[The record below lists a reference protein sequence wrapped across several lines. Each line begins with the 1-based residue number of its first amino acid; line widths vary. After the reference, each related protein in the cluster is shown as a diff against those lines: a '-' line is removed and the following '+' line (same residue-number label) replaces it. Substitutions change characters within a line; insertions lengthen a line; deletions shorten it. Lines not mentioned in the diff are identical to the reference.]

1 MPRIKWVGMIRDID
15 IYQTGVLPK
24 HAIQLRLPRD
34 LNGMMTTA
42 LPFAL
47 PPALLCVGSVFL
59 KTMLHHYK
67 QAQPL
72 FILTGVLLGLLLLLV
87 HELIHAMIYPPDAYV
102 YIGIVPQSFAAVALA
117 SHPMKR
123 SRYLLMT
130 LLPAVLG
137 IVPLILF
144 WMLPAKMTA
153 VNSILF
159 GLAVMG
165 LVSPYTDYYTAYQV
179 IRQTPKNCFV
189 QNEKDDVY
197 YFE

>member
-1 MPRIKWVGMIRDID
+1 MPRIKWVGIIRDID
-15 IYQTGVLPK
+15 VYQTGVLPK

-72 FILTGVLLGLLLLLV
+72 FILIGVLLGLLLLLL
-87 HELIHAMIYPPDAYV
+87 HELLHAMIYPSDAYV
-102 YIGIVPQSFAAVALA
+102 YIGIVPRSFAAVALA

-144 WMLPAKMTA
+144 WVLPAKMTA